1 MAAPEKDPD
10 LRLLQKNPLGKDSP
24 FSKAL
29 LLLDPVSVFLRRHMA
44 LRRFSARSF
53 LFQKVLFS
61 TLACFFSNHFIRN
74 LSLKLMNQGEFFRVN
89 AKIPL

>member
-29 LLLDPVSVFLRRHMA
+29 LLLDPLSVFLRRHVA
-44 LRRFSARSF
+44 LRRFSTRSLLIKKSLIFYPCLFFQQSFDKEF
-53 LFQKVLFS
+53 L
-61 TLACFFSNHFIRN
+61 
-74 LSLKLMNQGEFFRVN
+74 
-89 AKIPL
+89 P